1 MGSAP
6 KHGKKSMKEWL
17 CVCSSAKS
25 ECASGAGQLSDICS
39 VCVCRNSL
47 TEETQGI
54 ENQRNG
60 VSYLAEERG
69 TVMKVILHF
78 GEEAGMSRAL
88 RRALLWGSLWDF
100 PADPSHSSHARP
112 CWLSS
117 PSAKAFSWSH
127 LARPCCWKAA
137 RILVLVI

>member
-1 MGSAP
+1 MRS
-6 KHGKKSMKEWL
+6 K
-17 CVCSSAKS
+17 CT
-25 ECASGAGQLSDICS
+25 SGAGQLSDICS

-88 RRALLWGSLWDF
+88 ARARLCGLPVGL
-100 PADPSHSSHARP
+100 P
-112 CWLSS
+112 C
-117 PSAKAFSWSH
+117 
-127 LARPCCWKAA
+127 
-137 RILVLVI
+137 